1 MNLLTDMLSF
11 SFGKYPGVKAPDL
24 GRGRHVYCTL
34 SPAVQAILLCYT
46 GTLGTKSLSNFNSSS
61 GCKVI

>member
-1 MNLLTDMLSF
+1 MLSF

-24 GRGRHVYCTL
+24 GRHVYCTL
-34 SPAVQAILLCYT
+34 SPAVQAILLCYI

-61 GCKVI
+61 GSKVI